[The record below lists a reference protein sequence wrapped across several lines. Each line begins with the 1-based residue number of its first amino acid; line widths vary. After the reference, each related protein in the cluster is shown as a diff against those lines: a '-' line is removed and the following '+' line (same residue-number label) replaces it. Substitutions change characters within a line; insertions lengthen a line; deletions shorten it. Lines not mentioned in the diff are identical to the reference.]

1 LIIDKTLNQPLV
13 LASRSPRRKELLQA
27 VGWPFETMVAG
38 IDETRFPEEDAPT
51 YVKRLAQN
59 KAEVVAQKKE
69 GRLVLGADTVVVID
83 GEILGQPQ
91 DHEDAG
97 RMLRQLTGRWHEVLT
112 GVALVRRG
120 DGACSLVAHEST
132 RVHFAELTE
141 EELAWYVNTGEPMDK
156 AGAYAIQGRAATF
169 IKELEG
175 DYFNVVGLPIR
186 LVYELL
192 RELEPKLI

>member
-1 LIIDKTLNQPLV
+1 
-13 LASRSPRRKELLQA
+13 
-27 VGWPFETMVAG
+27 MVAG

-51 YVKRLAQN
+51 YVQRLAHH

-69 GRLVLGADTVVVID
+69 NRLVLGADTVVVID
-83 GEILGQPQ
+83 GQILGQPQ
-91 DHEDAG
+91 DPEDAE
-97 RMLRQLTGRWHEVLT
+97 RMLRQLSGKWHKVLT

-120 DGACSLVAHEST
+120 DGACSLIAHEST

-156 AGAYAIQGRAATF
+156 AGAYAIQGRAAAF

-175 DYFNVVGLPIR
+175 DYFNIVGLPVR
-186 LVYELL
+186 RVYELL
-192 RELEPKLI
+192 RELERQSI